1 MKQII
6 DTSEVL
12 GTVATPKGDCEV
24 CASANAGCD
33 EAAGRLVLK
42 LEAFL
47 RPTDLRAKER
57 HFRAAWL
64 PANEKVTE
72 SAARDECHNLAR
84 EIFHRWTRKVREA
97 GPSLHHV

>member
-1 MKQII
+1 
-6 DTSEVL
+6 
-12 GTVATPKGDCEV
+12 
-24 CASANAGCD
+24 
-33 EAAGRLVLK
+33 
-42 LEAFL
+42 
-47 RPTDLRAKER
+47 LRAKER